1 MIVPTQVSHSFHVQ
15 QVISLPKLTSKQA
28 DQNTG
33 SEAAASITASTIRA
47 VKPQVKGLK
56 MRFFPSGFEDSA
68 PTTLGDSDDEAD
80 APAPAGLGVPVGFDP
95 PARKEKKRKH
105 EQSNAGEEAESSAK
119 KHKKH
124 RTAGEQQQRDE
135 KKAKKEKKKEK
146 SKS

>member
-1 MIVPTQVSHSFHVQ
+1 MQ
-15 QVISLPKLTSKQA
+15 QVINLPKLTSSQA

-68 PTTLGDSDDEAD
+68 PTTLGDSDDEGD
-80 APAPAGLGVPVGFDP
+80 APAPAGLGIPKGFDP
-95 PARKEKKRKH
+95 PSRKEKKRKH
-105 EQSNAGEEAESSAK
+105 EQSNVGEEVESAK

-124 RTAGEQQQRDE
+124 RTAEEQQQRDE
-135 KKAKKEKKKEK
+135 KKAKKEKKKDKKLK
-146 SKS
+146 S

>member
-1 MIVPTQVSHSFHVQ
+1 MQ
-15 QVISLPKLTSKQA
+15 QVINLPKLTSRQA
-28 DQNTG
+28 DPNTG
-33 SEAAASITASTIRA
+33 GEAAASITASTIRA

-80 APAPAGLGVPVGFDP
+80 PPAPAGLAVPLGLDP

-105 EQSNAGEEAESSAK
+105 DQSNTAEEAESSAK
-119 KHKKH
+119 KPKKQ
-124 RTAGEQQQRDE
+124 RSAEEQQLRDE

-146 SKS
+146 KSKS